1 MSFVGRV
8 IPGPEVGT
16 KGTIIVHVRLLLLV
30 YRIVMRWN
38 TRESAWMVSIY
49 DATNRAIVRDI
60 WANAGEDI
68 LENVIRPYAPAGAVV
83 VRDRTGGDRDPDRA
97 GWTTGIVLR
106 YEYEVADEAA

>member
-1 MSFVGRV
+1 MSYVGRI
-8 IPGPEVGT
+8 IPGPEVST

-38 TRESAWMVSIY
+38 TREGAWMVSIF
-49 DATNRAIVRDI
+49 DPTNRPIERDI

-83 VRDRTGGDRDPDRA
+83 VRDKTGGDRDPERD
-97 GWTTGIVLR
+97 GWIKGIVLR
-106 YEYEVADEAA
+106 YEYEVAA